1 VWRNLRA
8 NKTRKMN
15 RKRIN
20 DINTYHFFEGDV
32 TIVGVDENGEDFSL
46 SIDAYELINW
56 IKTDQ
61 VREELAQ
68 FLLKNKDG
76 YKYKNASQ
84 DVIVNSIFKNKEN
97 E

>member
-1 VWRNLRA
+1 
-8 NKTRKMN
+8 MN

>member
-1 VWRNLRA
+1 
-8 NKTRKMN
+8 MN
-15 RKRIN
+15 AKRIHN
-20 DINTYHFFEGDV
+20 INTYHFFEGDV

>member
-1 VWRNLRA
+1 M
-8 NKTRKMN
+8 NK
-15 RKRIN
+15 KRIN

-32 TIVGVDENGEDFSL
+32 TIVGVDENGDNFSL

-56 IKTDQ
+56 INTDQ
-61 VREELAQ
+61 VREDLAKW
-68 FLLKNKDG
+68 LLKNKDG

-84 DVIVNSIFKNKEN
+84 DVIVNSIFKNKEY

>member
-1 VWRNLRA
+1 M
-8 NKTRKMN
+8 T
-15 RKRIN
+15 RKRIHT
-20 DINTYHFFEGDV
+20 INTYHFFEGDV

-56 IKTDQ
+56 INTDQ

-68 FLLKNKDG
+68 WLLKSKDG
-76 YKYKNASQ
+76 YRYKNASQ
-84 DVIVNSIFKNKEN
+84 EVIMNSTFKKPKEH

>member
-1 VWRNLRA
+1 
-8 NKTRKMN
+8 MN

-20 DINTYHFFEGDV
+20 DINKYHFFEGDV

>member
-1 VWRNLRA
+1 
-8 NKTRKMN
+8 MN

-32 TIVGVDENGEDFSL
+32 TIVGVDENGEEFSL
-46 SIDAYELINW
+46 NIDAYELIQW
-56 IKTDQ
+56 INTDQ
-61 VREELAQ
+61 IREELAKW
-68 FLLKNKDG
+68 LLKNKDG